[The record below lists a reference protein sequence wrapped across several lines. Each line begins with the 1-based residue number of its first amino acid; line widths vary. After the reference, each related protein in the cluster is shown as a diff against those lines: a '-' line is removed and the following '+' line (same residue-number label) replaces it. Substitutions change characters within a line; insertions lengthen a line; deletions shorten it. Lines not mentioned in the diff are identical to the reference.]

1 MVGPN
6 CLGVLNTDHPMN
18 ATFAPSVPPP
28 GKISVISQSGAL
40 CVAIL
45 DWAAQQK
52 LGLGKVISFGNKA
65 DLNEVDFIQAL
76 AEDKETNVIAGYLE
90 SIKEGNKFL
99 RIAEEAASVK
109 PVVILKVGI
118 TQAGAKAASSHTG
131 SLAGADIAYGAA
143 FKRAGVIRA
152 ENFEA
157 LFDYA
162 MAFAMQPLPERTIAS
177 RSSPT
182 PAGRASWP
190 PTPPK
195 VLG

>member
-1 MVGPN
+1 M
-6 CLGVLNTDHPMN
+6 HMN

-45 DWAAQQK
+45 DWAAEQK

-65 DLNEVDFIQAL
+65 DLNEVDFIQTL
-76 AEDKETNVIAGYLE
+76 AEDKETKVIAGYLE
-90 SIKEGNKFL
+90 SIKEGDKFL
-99 RIAEEAASVK
+99 RIAEQAAGIK
-109 PVVILKVGI
+109 PVVILKVGV
-118 TQAGAKAASSHTG
+118 TSAGAKAASSHTG
-131 SLAGADIAYGAA
+131 SLAGADMAYGAA

-162 MAFAMQPLPERTIAS
+162 TAFAMQPLPEW
-177 RSSPT
+177 
-182 PAGRASWP
+182 RARGHHHQRRRP
-190 PTPPK
+190 RHH
-195 VLG
+195 GGGCR